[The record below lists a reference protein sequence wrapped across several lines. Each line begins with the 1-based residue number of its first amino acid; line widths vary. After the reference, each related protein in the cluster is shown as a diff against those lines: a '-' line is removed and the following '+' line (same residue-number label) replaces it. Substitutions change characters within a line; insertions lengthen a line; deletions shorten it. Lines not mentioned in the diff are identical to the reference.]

1 MTRRLIL
8 AISAAAAMLA
18 CGGGSSGGSPGTQL
32 SDADLYT
39 KAVQDYN
46 AKAYTTAK
54 SEFQE
59 ILSRASA
66 TAYYDKSTIYVAA
79 IDFHQGYAATCLA
92 VLGSST
98 PPVSG
103 FFLKYPTSTE
113 MDRARYWHGRC
124 EMGITPPEYLTA
136 RADFT
141 AVIGMPAGTYTD
153 NSYYWRGRTYYG
165 TALASPDLDRSSD
178 WSSALSD
185 FDTVVSSF
193 GNGTVAPE
201 AKYWMGR
208 THFSKAQMAK
218 SRGTQAG
225 DAVAQTELDAA
236 LTDLNGQLTGFPGNA
251 WVPDVNVYIG
261 RSHFELADWAA
272 DKVAAY
278 TTAKNDLSPWL
289 GTTAAIRDDANYW
302 YGRAIY
308 EIGGAWE
315 TAATPNY
322 ANAKTQYE
330 AARGQFHAFQTDAT
344 LSTSKLTDNA
354 SYWEDRCVFS
364 LADLI
369 KTQAD
374 ALVTGATYANAQAG
388 FSSAQAALAATKSNA
403 QFATSNVLDW
413 VQLYLAR
420 SQFEQGYCAD
430 KQAAGSGASLYAA
443 ARDSLSA
450 YFTQFGSTPPSAAA
464 AHYWLGRTYYA
475 QGNLASAITELDAV
489 VTGWDWLGI
498 SSSTKPT
505 TAWWDNAYY
514 YLVRAYSDQPSTSN
528 CSSAQTAYG
537 NLKTAIPSDPF
548 VPQACAYMTNASRC
562 PGNSC

>member
-1 MTRRLIL
+1 MTRRLFL
-8 AISAAAAMLA
+8 AVSVAAALA
-18 CGGGSSGGSPGTQL
+18 CGGGSSGGSSGGPL
-32 SDADLYT
+32 SDAALYA

-59 ILSRASA
+59 ILSRPSA
-66 TAYYDKSTIYVAA
+66 TAYYDKSTVYVAA
-79 IDFHQGYAATCLA
+79 IDYHQGYAATCLA
-92 VLGSST
+92 VLGSPT
-98 PPVSG
+98 PPLSG
-103 FFLKYPTSTE
+103 FFLAYPSSTD

-124 EMGITPPEYLTA
+124 EMGITGPDYLAA

-141 AVIGMPAGTYTD
+141 AVIGMAAGAYTD
-153 NSYYWRGRTYYG
+153 NAYFWRGRTYYA
-165 TALASPDLDRSSD
+165 TASASPDLDGSPD

-185 FDTVVSSF
+185 FSTVVSSF
-193 GNGTVAPE
+193 GSGTVAPE

-208 THFSKAQMAK
+208 THFSKGDKAK

-236 LTDLNGQLTGFPGNA
+236 LTDLDGQLTGFPGSA
-251 WVPDVNVYIG
+251 WVPDVNVYVG
-261 RSHFELADWAA
+261 RSHFELAAWAA
-272 DKVAAY
+272 DRVAAY
-278 TTAKNDLSPWL
+278 TAAKSDLSPWL

-308 EIGGAWE
+308 EIGAAWE
-315 TAATPNY
+315 TAATPDY
-322 ANAKTQYE
+322 ASAKTQYE
-330 AARGQFHAFQTDAT
+330 AAQAQFHLFQTDAS
-344 LSTSKLTDNA
+344 LSTSKLADNA

-364 LADLI
+364 LADVI
-369 KTQAD
+369 KVQAD
-374 ALVTGATYANAQAG
+374 ALVTGATYANAQVG
-388 FSSAQAALAATKSNA
+388 FSSAQTALAATKSNS

-430 KQAAGSGASLYAA
+430 NQTAGSGASLYTA

-450 YFTQFGSTPPSAAA
+450 YFTQFGSTLPSAAA
-464 AHYWLGRTYYA
+464 AHYWYGRTYYT
-475 QGNLASAITELDAV
+475 QGNLAAAITELDAV
-489 VTGWDWLGI
+489 VTGWDWFGV
-498 SSSTKPT
+498 SSSAKPT
-505 TAWWDNAYY
+505 TVWWDNAYY
-514 YLVRAYSDQPSTSN
+514 YLVRAYSDQPSAPN

-548 VPQACAYMTNASRC
+548 VPQACTYMTDPTRC
-562 PGNSC
+562 PANSC